1 MSTILITGAAG
12 YLGRQLGQ
20 ALTAQGCKVVGIDRV
35 ASALDFTVFQMDI
48 RAAALADFMREH
60 QVSQVVHL
68 ASIVSPGA
76 DEALEYDI
84 DVNGTRNVLD
94 ACMSAGVQHI
104 TITSSGAAYGYH
116 ADNPEWID
124 ESYPLRGNDS
134 FSYSRHKR
142 LVESLLADY
151 RKSHPQLEQLIL
163 RPGTILGE
171 STQNMITQLL
181 TRKRLLAVKGSPSPF
196 VFIWDQDM
204 VNILIQGVTTRTV
217 GIFNVAGDGAL
228 TVDNLAALTQRKV
241 MTLPAW
247 LLRAALWLGHW
258 LKLSQAGPNHL
269 LFLQY
274 RPVLLNQALKEDFG
288 YTPAKSSRE
297 VFELFWTAHCER
309 QTRQGK
315 S

>member
-1 MSTILITGAAG
+1 MSVILITGAAG
-12 YLGRQLGQ
+12 YLGSQLGQ
-20 ALTAQGCKVVGIDRV
+20 ALMAQGHKVVGIDRV
-35 ASALDFTVFQMDI
+35 TPALDFAVFQMDI
-48 RAAALADFMREH
+48 RATELVDFMREH
-60 QVSQVVHL
+60 EVSQVVHL

-94 ACMSAGVQHI
+94 ACMSAGVKHI

-116 ADNPEWID
+116 ADNPDWID
-124 ESYPLRGNDS
+124 ESCPLRGNDS

-142 LVESLLADY
+142 LVEGLLAEY
-151 RKSHPQLEQLIL
+151 RKLYPQLEQLIL

-171 STQNMITQLL
+171 TTQNMITQLL

-204 VNILIQGVTTRTV
+204 VNILIQGVTNRTA

-228 TVDNLAALTQRKV
+228 TVHDIAALTERKV

-247 LLRAALWLGHW
+247 LLRAALWLGHG

-274 RPVLLNQALKEDFG
+274 RPVLLNQALKENFG

-297 VFELFWTAHCER
+297 VFELFWAAHGAR
-309 QTRQGK
+309 QKGQEQP
-315 S
+315 